1 MRRSAAGWLWTTAGL
16 TLVVLGLASGP
27 LRSHG
32 APAFWSSYVL
42 DIAGPAW
49 SYILLRQL
57 YEPRHESRF
66 LARVFTPTTTAL
78 TVVGICF
85 LVEIAQFLGMYDS
98 TPDPWDFVAY
108 ASGVTVCYAVDL
120 WSNRCRSRA
129 KSP

>member
-1 MRRSAAGWLWTTAGL
+1 VKRSAAGWLWTTTGL
-16 TLVVLGLASGP
+16 SLVVLGLASGP

-42 DIAGPAW
+42 DITGPAW

-57 YEPRHESRF
+57 YEPRRESEL

-85 LVEIAQFLGMYDS
+85 LVEIGQFMGLYDA

-108 ASGVTVCYAVDL
+108 ASGVTVFYAVDL
-120 WSNRCRSRA
+120 WSNRRLSRA
-129 KSP
+129 KRP